1 MSLDPIWVLEGVIGL
16 VLYIMILRVEHG
28 HFRKRTR
35 KTKTWRTK
43 GK

>member
-1 MSLDPIWVLEGVIGL
+1 MRLDPIWVLEGVIGL

-28 HFRKRTR
+28 HLRKRR
-35 KTKTWRTK
+35 PSKKTWKTK

>member
-1 MSLDPIWVLEGVIGL
+1 MNLDPIWVLEGVIGI
-16 VLYIMILRVEHG
+16 VLLIMILRVEHG

-35 KTKTWRTK
+35 KTRRTK